1 VTEATIPPDAP
12 DLAAV
17 LARSADLYRALH
29 AVLGDTLEVET
40 HRDLLT
46 HGTCSIA
53 IEHGMSVCALV
64 EIENLA
70 SAIVLQ
76 RPQMEAVLRALWM
89 HDVATDDWIEK
100 YFNALKA
107 NPNKDPNCAPKVPDM
122 LDDLAKTRHLP
133 AVRMLN
139 QLKDAA
145 WGPMNSYV
153 HSGIH
158 PIVHQ
163 HVDVPPW
170 YAIQILLNSNGL
182 SGMAATV
189 MAILTGNEHIAVA
202 VRQVQLDHLDCLPPL
217 NPAAAQTAPGQ

>member
-40 HRDLLT
+40 HRDLLE
-46 HGTCSIA
+46 IA
-53 IEHGMSVCALV
+53 
-64 EIENLA
+64 NLA
-70 SAIVLQ
+70 SAIVPQ